1 MLTLEH
7 PSYDVVERQHTRPG
21 KMATTMQRDIPPS
34 ISTDTKNFAP
44 TVHCNRIKVFLL
56 YLSLIFSC
64 VGPLGPTSSVVVQ
77 DHNFDL
83 FHWLDSVSV

>member
-21 KMATTMQRDIPPS
+21 KMATTMQRDTPS

-44 TVHCNRIKVFLL
+44 TIHCNRRKVFLL
-56 YLSLIFSC
+56 YLSLIFSY

-83 FHWLDSVSV
+83 FHGLDSVSV